1 MRTLYHF
8 TASPFSR
15 RTRLALAHKK
25 LDVVLKDTR
34 ADAALNEEAKTL
46 WPLRTIPVMVED
58 GFVLGDSTA
67 ITHYLDRAYP
77 NAPPVWPTDPRALL
91 AALEIATLVDGALNP
106 IVDLGSR
113 YYALHSH
120 QAWPKVIDE
129 LVVARAQGALNVLA
143 DRAAARG
150 SRTLT
155 DAGWCGAD
163 MWLVTMAM
171 WMEALPARAKT
182 LPHIKQVISLPWS
195 LPAPIARWA
204 DTFRRRDDVMS
215 LG

>member
-25 LDVVLKDTR
+25 LDVTLKDTR
-34 ADAALNEEAKTL
+34 ADATLHEEAKKL

-77 NAPPVWPTDPRALL
+77 LAPPVWPTDPRALQ
-91 AALEIATLVDGALNP
+91 AALEVTTLVDGALNP

-113 YYALHSH
+113 YFALHTH
-120 QAWPKVIDE
+120 EAWSKVTDE
-129 LVVARAQGALNVLA
+129 LLGRAKGALAVLV
-143 DRAAARG
+143 DRVTARG
-150 SRTLT
+150 SQTLT
-155 DAGWCGAD
+155 DAGWCAAD
-163 MWLVTMAM
+163 MWLVTMTM
-171 WMEALPARAKT
+171 WMEGLPERAKT
-182 LPHIKQVISLPWS
+182 LPHIANLVSLPWS
-195 LPAPIARWA
+195 LPPALSRWT
-204 DTFRRRDDVMS
+204 DSFRDREDVKS